1 MPLKFYINRAHWL
14 TRASFFLYNIHVK
27 FLLYSGT
34 VLTLEMQRNKQFKLQ
49 LKLCLLLRQSFPLH
63 RGSIR
68 NTNALQRQS
77 ARENCSISAHFNLLQ
92 MNLNQIMKQ
101 SRVLFV
107 MYTIT
112 SEVKLFEMIKKVEVL
127 LVRGI
132 GGAVQTQRYPKPEA
146 PQMVSQHYSF
156 QRPQAR

>member
-1 MPLKFYINRAHWL
+1 
-14 TRASFFLYNIHVK
+14 
-27 FLLYSGT
+27 
-34 VLTLEMQRNKQFKLQ
+34 
-49 LKLCLLLRQSFPLH
+49 
-63 RGSIR
+63 
-68 NTNALQRQS
+68 
-77 ARENCSISAHFNLLQ
+77 

-132 GGAVQTQRYPKPEA
+132 GEAVQTQRYPKPET